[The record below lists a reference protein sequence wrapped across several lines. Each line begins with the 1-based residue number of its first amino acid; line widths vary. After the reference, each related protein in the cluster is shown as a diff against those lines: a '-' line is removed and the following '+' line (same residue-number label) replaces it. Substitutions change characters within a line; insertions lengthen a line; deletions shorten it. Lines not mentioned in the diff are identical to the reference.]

1 MAQTKKGHDPAER
14 DDHGRFKSGH
24 KALWVA
30 PEGNDFACKYKEEYC
45 EAIVEYFLNPPVET
59 YIDDE
64 GNEKPG
70 HKRVYPTIQGF
81 ATSIGVI
88 DTTVVA
94 WAEKYDRFRSAYM
107 FARNIQLDMLVR
119 NGLNGTYNPTFAK
132 FVASTTHGM
141 VEKTAVDV
149 GNEGAK
155 PFEVNIK
162 VVD

>member
-14 DDHGRFKSGH
+14 DENGRFKSGH
-24 KALWVA
+24 TPLWTP
-30 PEGNDFACKYKEEYC
+30 PEGNDYASKYDEKYC
-45 EAIVEYFLNPPVET
+45 DEILEYFAVDPIET
-59 YIDDE
+59 YQDNDGITRF
-64 GNEKPG
+64 KAV
-70 HKRVYPTIQGF
+70 RYPTVERF
-81 ATSIGVI
+81 AANIGV
-88 DTTVVA
+88 TVSTIQNWRAQHERFGVA
-94 WAEKYDRFRSAYM
+94 YQRALEMQRDVL
-107 FARNIQLDMLVR
+107 IT
-119 NGLNGTYNPTFAK
+119 NGLTGAYNPAFAK

>member
-1 MAQTKKGHDPAER
+1 
-14 DDHGRFKSGH
+14 
-24 KALWVA
+24 
-30 PEGNDFACKYKEEYC
+30 
-45 EAIVEYFLNPPVET
+45 
-59 YIDDE
+59 
-64 GNEKPG
+64 
-70 HKRVYPTIQGF
+70 
-81 ATSIGVI
+81 
-88 DTTVVA
+88 
-94 WAEKYDRFRSAYM
+94 M